1 MSLIRSLLPRF
12 ALLALLLAPLAA
24 LAQTATP
31 APAQNV
37 KLTILHTNDVYEISP
52 VRGRGGLA
60 ELATLLKRERGAA
73 QHHITTF
80 GGDLISP
87 SLMSGLTKGA
97 QMIELYNALGTDLAV
112 LGNHEFDFGDDVLKA
127 RMNESKFPWLA
138 GNLTG
143 ADGKLFHTA
152 IATTIK
158 EYGGLKFGFFGIIT
172 PDTQHLASPG
182 KDLKFENYVAASE
195 RMVKQLRD
203 AGADVVIGLSH
214 VNIAEDQEIARK
226 VKGIDLLVGG
236 HDHNPI
242 TYLEGT
248 TLIHK
253 AGYDAHWLAVIDLQ
267 VSKRPQASGPA
278 RVEVMHAWK
287 MVPTMGVQPDPEIAA
302 IVKKHNDKLDAELNV
317 EIGTST
323 VAMSSKRDDVRTKET
338 AIGNLISDAIREAVG
353 ADVGLTNGGGIR
365 GDKTYEANVVLKRRD
380 ILTELPFGNKTVLLE
395 LKGSDLKE
403 AMETSVGRVEEKQGR
418 FMQVSGM
425 TLVYDPKAP
434 RGQRVVEIKVGG
446 QPLDPNKTYKVATN
460 EYVASG
466 GDGFEVLK
474 KGKSMI
480 DESSAKLMAT
490 QVIDYVTAKKTV
502 TPKVEGRITEK

>member
-1 MSLIRSLLPRF
+1 MTLFRRLLSSLAV
-12 ALLALLLAPLAA
+12 ALVLLAPLAA
-24 LAQTATP
+24 LAQS
-31 APAQNV
+31 V

-60 ELATLLKRERGAA
+60 ELATLLKRERAQA

-87 SLMSGLTKGA
+87 SLMSGLTKGS
-97 QMIELYNALGTDLAV
+97 QMIELYNALGTDFAV
-112 LGNHEFDFGDDVLKA
+112 LGNHEFDFGDDVAKA
-127 RMNESKFPWLA
+127 RMNESKFPWFA
-138 GNLTG
+138 GNLTQ

-152 IATTIK
+152 IATAMK
-158 EYGGLKFGFFGIIT
+158 EIGGLKFGFFGVIT
-172 PDTQHLASPG
+172 PETEHLSSPG
-182 KDLKFENYVAASE
+182 KDLKFENYLTAAT
-195 RMVKQLRD
+195 RLVKQLKD
-203 AGADVVIGLSH
+203 QGADVVVGLTH
-214 VNIAEDQEIARK
+214 LNFAEDREIAKR
-226 VKGIDLLVGG
+226 VRGVDLILGG
-236 HDHNPI
+236 HDHEPL
-242 TYLEGT
+242 TAYEGS

-253 AGYDAHWLAVIDLQ
+253 AGYDAHWLAVIDLA
-267 VSKRPQASGPA
+267 VTKRPQQSGPP

-287 MVPTMGVQPDPEIAA
+287 MIPTMGVQPDAEIAA

-365 GDKTYEANVVLKRRD
+365 GDKTYDAGVVLKRRD

-403 AMETSVGRVEEKQGR
+403 TMETSVGRVEEKQGR

-425 TLVYDPKAP
+425 TLVYDPKAEH
-434 RGQRVVEIKVGG
+434 GKRVVEIKVGG
-446 QPLDPNKTYKVATN
+446 QPLDPNKIYKVATN
-460 EYVASG
+460 EYVAAG

-480 DESSAKLMAT
+480 DESAAKLMAS
-490 QVIDYVTAKKTV
+490 QVIDYIAAKKTV
-502 TPKVEGRITEK
+502 SPKVEGRITEK

>member
-1 MSLIRSLLPRF
+1 MSLFRRLSSLVLV
-12 ALLALLLAPLAA
+12 ALLLASIATLAPVAA
-24 LAQTATP
+24 LAQS
-31 APAQNV
+31 V
-37 KLTILHTNDVYEISP
+37 KLTLLHTNDVYEISP

-60 ELATLLKRERGAA
+60 ELATLLKRERAQA

-112 LGNHEFDFGDDVLKA
+112 FGNHEFDFGDDVLKA
-127 RMNESKFPWLA
+127 RMNESKFPWMA

-152 IATTIK
+152 IATSMK
-158 EYGGLKFGFFGIIT
+158 EYGGLKFGFFGVIT
-172 PDTQHLASPG
+172 PETVHLASPG
-182 KDLKFENYVAASE
+182 KDLKFEDYLAASA
-195 RMVKQLRD
+195 RLVKQLKD
-203 AGADVVIGLSH
+203 QGADVVVALTHI
-214 VNIAEDQEIARK
+214 NIAEDRELARR
-226 VKGIDLLVGG
+226 VKGIDLILGG
-236 HDHNPI
+236 HDHEPI
-242 TYLEGT
+242 TWYEGT

-253 AGYDAHWLAVIDLQ
+253 AGYDAHWLAVVELN
-267 VSKRPQASGPA
+267 VNKRAQASGPP
-278 RVEVMHAWK
+278 RVEVMHSWK
-287 MVPTMGVQPDPEIAA
+287 MIPTMGVQPDPEIAA
-302 IVKKHNDKLDAELNV
+302 IVKKHNDKLDVELNV

-365 GDKTYEANVVLKRRD
+365 GDKTYDAGVVLKRRD

-425 TLVYDPKAP
+425 TLVFDPKAE
-434 RGQRVVEIKVGG
+434 RGKRVVEIKVAG

-460 EYVASG
+460 EYVAAG

-480 DESSAKLMAT
+480 DESAAKLMAS
-490 QVIDYVTAKKTV
+490 QVIDYIAAKKTV
-502 TPKVEGRITEK
+502 SPKVEGRITEK

>member
-1 MSLIRSLLPRF
+1 
-12 ALLALLLAPLAA
+12 
-24 LAQTATP
+24 
-31 APAQNV
+31 
-37 KLTILHTNDVYEISP
+37 
-52 VRGRGGLA
+52 
-60 ELATLLKRERGAA
+60 LKRERAAA

-112 LGNHEFDFGDDVLKA
+112 FGNHEFDFGDDVLKA
-127 RMNESKFPWLA
+127 RMNESRFPWLT

-143 ADGKLFHTA
+143 PDGKLFHTA

-158 EYGGLKFGFFGIIT
+158 EYGGLKFGFFGVLT
-172 PDTQHLASPG
+172 ADTQHLSSPG
-182 KDLKFENYVAASE
+182 KDLKFENYVTASE
-195 RMVKQLRD
+195 RMVKELKA

-214 VNIAEDQEIARK
+214 VNFAEDLEIARK
-226 VKGIDLLVGG
+226 VRGIDLLLGG

-242 TYLEGT
+242 TYYEGT
-248 TLIHK
+248 TLVHK
-253 AGYDAHWLAVIDLQ
+253 AGYDAHWLAVVELA
-267 VSKRPQASGPA
+267 VTKRPQASGPA
-278 RVEVMHAWK
+278 RVEVMHSWK
-287 MVPTMGVQPDPEIAA
+287 MIPTMGVQPDPEVAA
-302 IVKKHNDKLDAELNV
+302 IVKKHNDKLDSELNV
-317 EIGTST
+317 DIGTST

-338 AIGNLISDAIREAVG
+338 AMGNLISDAIREAVG
-353 ADVGLTNGGGIR
+353 ADIGLTNGGGIR
-365 GDKTYEANVVLKRRD
+365 GDKTYEAGVVLKRRD

-425 TLVYDPKAP
+425 TLVYDPKAE
-434 RGQRVVEIKVGG
+434 RGKRVVEIKVAG
-446 QPLDPNKTYKVATN
+446 QPLDPNKIYKVATN
-460 EYVASG
+460 EYVAAG

-480 DESSAKLMAT
+480 DESAAKLMAS
-490 QVIDYVTAKKTV
+490 QVIDYIAARKTV
-502 TPKVEGRITEK
+502 SPKVEGRITEK